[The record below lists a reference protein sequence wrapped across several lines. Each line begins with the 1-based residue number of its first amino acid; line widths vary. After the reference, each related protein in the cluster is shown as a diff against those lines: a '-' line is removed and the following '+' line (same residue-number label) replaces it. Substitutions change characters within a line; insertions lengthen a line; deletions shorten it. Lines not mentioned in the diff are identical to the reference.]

1 MAKRKKKAPKR
12 VKAAREEGVHWYRK
26 DSGARA
32 PTEAKWMEH
41 FFRTHEIVLEQDDD
55 GRFRVPQR
63 EIKVL
68 QRTRKKRTSAA
79 PERQAEE

>member
-12 VKAAREEGVHWYRK
+12 VKAPRLEGVHWYRK

-32 PTEAKWMEH
+32 PTEEKWMEH
-41 FFRTHEIVLEQDDD
+41 FFRTHEIVLEQDAD

-63 EIKVL
+63 EILLLKQVS
-68 QRTRKKRTSAA
+68 KKRSSKRSA
-79 PERQAEE
+79 EKNK

>member
-26 DSGARA
+26 DSGARS
-32 PTEAKWMEH
+32 PTEAKWSEH
-41 FFRTHEIVLEQDDD
+41 FFRTREIVLEIDPD

-63 EIKVL
+63 EILLVKKGS
-68 QRTRKKRTSAA
+68 KKRRGNGSS
-79 PERQAEE
+79 EEKK